1 MIKNE
6 VLIILEEKFCTK
18 KVFEFIKKMRRYNK
32 TKVNVCLVSQYKE
45 QLDLNSIDLTVNFHL
60 ILSEDKTF
68 IEKSNLILVELE
80 RVIKILN
87 TDVMIIF
94 GNSVTSL
101 NASLAAN
108 RNNIKIV
115 YINSFFK
122 VDNCKNYV
130 LENIINEVINDL
142 ATFKF

>member
-6 VLIILEEKFCTK
+6 ILIILEEKFCNK
-18 KVFEFIKKMRRYNK
+18 KVFEFIKKMRRCN
-32 TKVNVCLVSQYKE
+32 KVNVCLVSQDKE
-45 QLDLNSIDLTVNFHL
+45 QLDLNLIDLTVNFQL

-68 IEKSNLILVELE
+68 IEKSNLILDELE
-80 RVIKILN
+80 KVIKALNPDTMFIL
-87 TDVMIIF
+87 
-94 GNSVTSL
+94 GNSVISL

-122 VDNCKNYV
+122 YDNCKNYII
-130 LENIINEVINDL
+130 ENIINELINDL
-142 ATFKF
+142 ATFKI